1 MDTLDYTALTRGQ
14 RIAYLDAL
22 TTSHRIR
29 LDLKLR
35 NRNEEPI
42 RSLTAPVS
50 RVLSGSVQ
58 VDTTADVSRSLDLTV
73 LDPNDRMRFEADS
86 PAEGAVFA
94 DRFVSVRY
102 EVLVEALDAWVSVP
116 VFWGVLTGY
125 SRNGAEVTLEAQGKE
140 RLLLAPHYAT
150 QSYTLGKRMRLDD
163 AIRRVATR
171 AGEERFDLPDL
182 DHRLQTRRAVTA
194 QDEPWKV
201 LSGGMENRE
210 GRPIPGIVERA
221 PGDRRPYYSPTGR
234 LTVRKLRRKPTYT
247 FAEGINLLSRPQVTY
262 DATEFINTV
271 HVKGAAPKGKPAAY
285 GRANLP
291 ANHPLSANKLSRNG
305 EPRHMTYFVETELK
319 TDDEC
324 RERAKQILERLA
336 VAGVEA
342 SFDCLPAPHLLE
354 DEFVRLRTDAYDF
367 SFRLKQFTIPL
378 TATDPMTVGANR
390 PTRKWRRKRP
400 SVRMTR
406 ADMSAFKALGNP

>member
-42 RSLTAPVS
+42 RSLTAPIS
-50 RVLSGSVQ
+50 RVLSGAVN
-58 VDTTADVSRSLDLTV
+58 VDSTADVSRWLDLTV

-86 PAEGAVFA
+86 PADGAVFA
-94 DRFVSVRY
+94 DRFLSARQ
-102 EVLVEALDAWVSVP
+102 EILVEALDAWVSVP

-125 SRNGAEVTLEAQGKE
+125 SRNGAEVALEAQGKE
-140 RLLLAPHYAT
+140 RLLMAPHYAT

-171 AGEERFDLPDL
+171 AGEGRFDLPDL
-182 DHRLQTRRAVTA
+182 DHRLQNRRAVTA

-210 GRPIPGIVERA
+210 GKRIPGIVERA

-247 FAEGINLLSRPQVTY
+247 FAEGLNLLSRPQVSY

-285 GRANLP
+285 GRAVLP
-291 ANHPLSANKLSRNG
+291 ANHPLSPNKLARNG
-305 EPRHMTYFVETELK
+305 KPRHMTYFVETELK
-319 TDDEC
+319 TDQEC
-324 RERAKQILERLA
+324 RERAKQTLERMA
-336 VAGVEA
+336 AAGVEA
-342 SFDCLPAPHLLE
+342 SFDALPAPHLLE
-354 DEFVRLRTDAYDF
+354 DEVVRLRTDAYDF
-367 SFRLKQFTIPL
+367 AFRLKRFTIPL
-378 TATDPMTVGANR
+378 SATDSMSVGANR
-390 PTRKWRRKRP
+390 PTQKWRRHKTNARWW
-400 SVRMTR
+400 R
-406 ADMSAFKALGNP
+406 